1 MENTA
6 NHLGDDMGGNLEQ
19 QLIEELLDDLEHER
33 LILPTLPEVALR
45 VRDTLEDESMG
56 LPEVAQVITSD
67 AAVSARLIQIANSPL
82 LRATRQIDS
91 VELAVSRMGG
101 DMVRNL
107 VMSIVMEQMFQATSD
122 ATDIRLRELWE
133 HSITVAAISHALA
146 NKFTS
151 LTPDQALLAGLVHD
165 IGSLPIISRAEDIPE
180 LLHNVDMLDR
190 IINQTH
196 NEVGK
201 AILSKW
207 NFPQEIIDVAEFHD
221 ELSYDSKKA
230 DYVDVVIVANL
241 QSYLGT
247 SHPLNDIDW
256 NTVPSFRKLDMAT
269 DINIVNMEGAADD
282 IKVIKSVLS

>member
-1 MENTA
+1 
-6 NHLGDDMGGNLEQ
+6 MGSNLEQ
-19 QLIEELLDDLEHER
+19 KLIDELLEDLENDQ

-45 VRDTLEDESMG
+45 VRDTLEDENMG
-56 LPEVAQVITSD
+56 LPEVAKVITSD

-82 LRATRQIDS
+82 LRASRQIDT

-122 ATDIRLRELWE
+122 ATDMRLRNLWE
-133 HSITVAAISHALA
+133 HSTTVAAISHALA
-146 NKFTS
+146 NKFTQ

-165 IGSLPIISRAEDIPE
+165 IGSLPIIARAEDVPD
-180 LLHNVDMLDR
+180 LLRNTDMLDR
-190 IINQTH
+190 IIRQTH

-201 AILSKW
+201 NILTKW
-207 NFPQEIIDVAEFHD
+207 NFPQEIIDVAEHHD
-221 ELSYDSKKA
+221 SINYDSSTA

-247 SHPLNDIDW
+247 SHLMNDVDW
-256 NTVPSFRKLDMAT
+256 KTVPAFKKLGMDT
-269 DINIVNMEGAADD
+269 DVNIVNMEGTGDD
-282 IKVIKSVLS
+282 IKAIKSVLG